1 MADRILIAEDTGSLR
16 ETLAEVLTQQ
26 GYEVVQVG
34 DGASAETQLT
44 EGGFALAVLDML
56 LPKKQ
61 GTAVLEALK
70 FGGSVVPVIVMS
82 GVFKQPAQVKDIKD
96 KYGVKDY
103 LIKPFDNGALVT
115 AVNAALGKNA
125 PVATAAVAAA
135 TAAAASA
142 STAEAFPASGTLAE
156 HPAALLMF
164 RIQLERQTGVLDLA
178 GDKDRMRLFFHRG
191 SLSMAQSSREGRHV
205 GTELVAQGVITP
217 QTLMQALATV
227 PKESVGLYKV
237 LLNHNVTDEARA
249 KEAYKALAPKILVDA
264 VGMTGR
270 FKWTATEA
278 FLKLIPT
285 VSVPVLPLLFDA
297 FKILSGPQL
306 DALLEKKKSHRLAKG
321 PLFDRFSQGIDG
333 TLGSEVGRAINGRAR
348 LLQIVGAAQTPD
360 ARTARLAQAFALL
373 CTQSALAVAEDAPA
387 GAGATPSNPAIA
399 VAAAPP
405 PPAMEALDPE
415 PLDEALDPVPVQA
428 TAAPAVA
435 RVYNA
440 AAAQPAPRANTGGF
454 ALPSPAGNTSRPP
467 APAAAQ
473 PPVNVPADLKPILA
487 EAEQRFLALGT
498 QNHFEVLGVQRT
510 DDAATIKKQYFALAG
525 RFHTDKFSGL
535 ELGDAR
541 GRVDAVF
548 ARIAEAYDVLSKPEK
563 RQEYDAELRAKDSGM
578 QTNIA
583 VIFEA
588 ESQFTKGETVLMRG
602 DFISAKKLFDQAM
615 DLDPKDLYRAYQ
627 LYAGFMCSSRSK
639 GLAVPVIAELEK
651 LGTQTTVPRLNEFL
665 GIVAKAA
672 ENWSQAKT
680 YFKRV
685 LEEPQGNKAVA
696 QREIALIDKKMME
709 MKGGGA
715 NTGADKAGEKGGLM
729 GKLFKS

>member
-34 DGASAETQLT
+34 DGASAETQLG

-61 GTAVLEALK
+61 GTAVLEALRNA
-70 FGGSVVPVIVMS
+70 GVVVPVVVMS

-96 KYGVKDY
+96 KFGIKDY
-103 LIKPFDNGALVT
+103 LIKPFDNAALVS
-115 AVNAALGKNA
+115 AVNTALGKNA
-125 PVATAAVAAA
+125 QVATAAVAAA
-135 TAAAASA
+135 TAAASA
-142 STAEAFPASGTLAE
+142 ATAEAFPAAGTLAE
-156 HPAALLMF
+156 QPAALLMF

-178 GDKDRMRLFFHRG
+178 GEKDRMRLFFHRG

-227 PKESVGLYKV
+227 PRESLGLYKV
-237 LLNHNVTDEARA
+237 LLTHNVTDEARA
-249 KEAYKALAPKILVDA
+249 KEAYKTLAPKILVDA

-306 DALLEKKKSHRLAKG
+306 DALLEKKKSLRLAKG

-348 LLQIVGAAQTPD
+348 LLQIVGAAQTPE

-373 CTQSALAVAEDAPA
+373 CTQSALAVAEDAN
-387 GAGATPSNPAIA
+387 AGATPSNPAIP
-399 VAAAPP
+399 VAGANAPV
-405 PPAMEALDPE
+405 MEALDPE

-428 TAAPAVA
+428 TAAPAAA

-454 ALPSPAGNTSRPP
+454 ALPNPGGNTSRPP
-467 APAAAQ
+467 APAPAAAQ
-473 PPVNVPADLKPILA
+473 PPANVPADLKPILA
-487 EAEQRFLALGT
+487 EAEQRFAALGT

-510 DDAATIKKQYFALAG
+510 DDPATIKKQYFALAG

-548 ARIAEAYDVLSKPEK
+548 ARIAEAYDVLSKPDK

-627 LYAGFMCSSRSK
+627 LFAGFMCSARSK
-639 GLAVPVIAELEK
+639 GLALQLIAEMEK

-665 GIVAKAA
+665 GIMAKAA
-672 ENWSQAKT
+672 ENWGQAKT

-696 QREIALIDKKMME
+696 QREIALIDKKLLE
-709 MKGGGA
+709 IKT
-715 NTGADKAGEKGGLM
+715 NTGPDKAGEKGGLM